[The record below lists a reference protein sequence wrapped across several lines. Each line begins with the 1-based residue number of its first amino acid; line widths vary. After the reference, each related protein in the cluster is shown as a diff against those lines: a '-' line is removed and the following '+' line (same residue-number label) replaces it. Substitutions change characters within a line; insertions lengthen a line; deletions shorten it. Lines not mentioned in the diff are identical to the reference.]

1 MAICSG
7 CGGRKVIVDPDSGE
21 SVCRS
26 CGRVLSTEKYRHE
39 AFTSE
44 GQPTSFLHFTGG
56 DFGYRERK
64 LHRARAVVADVTA
77 RLGLSAARAAEAA
90 ALASDVTDGALGEGQ
105 WFPVLV
111 AACSYLVAR
120 RHRLPLSLSEAA
132 AAVGHDACDLG
143 RMAARAARH
152 LGLPPLPEFDA
163 AGVLD
168 RMVRTCRCFSGVEPE
183 KSKELIGQ
191 GRFLL
196 HCATKW
202 FLTTGR
208 QPLPMVAAVL
218 AFVAE
223 VNGVGVSVEE
233 IAKEVYA
240 GVTTSKLR
248 LKELME
254 TLVRVARSLLPWG
267 KDVTVKN
274 LVQNAPLLIRLME
287 RKSKSA
293 LSEGPG
299 FGFGGLGLYGLYQD
313 GEAEDS
319 KYFEIDGEEDG
330 NANCNIPEDVNLS
343 GECISSAYKNV
354 LQRISH
360 LKEIGE
366 FDKVQAKKARKD
378 QLDTGALQ
386 DSWEGRWDSEKK
398 LTLEQMLERDVGYD
412 ALPPSFVTGVQ
423 ARRYRKAKIEA
434 AKHRIHKIMKP
445 SSSVDAVFKVEDCVP
460 GEEVVGRKRR
470 SRKKLQVDS
479 LDWEDCI
486 IELLLLHQVNEDEI
500 EQGQYNRLLDLHVFC
515 S

>member
-7 CGGRKVIVDPDSGE
+7 CGGSRVIVDPDSGDR
-21 SVCRS
+21 VCGS
-26 CGRVLSTEKYRHE
+26 CGRVLSTENYSHE

-44 GQPTSFLHFTGG
+44 GQPTSFLHSTGG

-64 LHRARAVVADVTA
+64 LHHARALITDLTA
-77 RLGLSAARAAEAA
+77 RLGLSAARAAEAG
-90 ALASDVTDGALGEGQ
+90 ALASDVTDGALGDGQ

-143 RMAARAARH
+143 RMAVRVARH

-168 RMVRTCRCFSGVEPE
+168 RVVRTCPCFSAVDPE

-233 IAKEVYA
+233 IAKEIYA

-293 LSEGPG
+293 LSEGLG
-299 FGFGGLGLYGLYQD
+299 FGFGGLSGPYQD

-330 NANCNIPEDVNLS
+330 NANCNILEDVNLS

-366 FDKVQAKKARKD
+366 FDKVQVKKARKD
-378 QLDTGALQ
+378 QLDFVALQ

-423 ARRYRKAKIEA
+423 ARRFRKAKIEA
-434 AKHRIHKIMKP
+434 AKRRIHKIMKP
-445 SSSVDAVFKVEDCVP
+445 SSSVDAVGKVEDCLP

-486 IELLLLHQVNEDEI
+486 IELLLLHQVNEDDI